1 MIQADLFPY
10 LIDQDFVK
18 YYFKNKKEIKKLDR
32 RIGKI
37 ARENINLQIACRQLQ
52 KQKKENVIQ
61 FKDYYLYKLDR
72 KIDHLNKKL
81 LFHYEKRKKYLTEQV
96 EHFQYLINCEL

>member
-10 LIDQDFVK
+10 LIDQNFVK
-18 YYFKNKKEIKKLDR
+18 YYLKNKKEIEKIDR

-52 KQKKENVIQ
+52 KHKKENVIQ
-61 FKDYYLYKLDR
+61 FKDCYLYKLDR
-72 KIDHLNKKL
+72 EIGYLNKKL

-96 EHFQYLINCEL
+96 EHFQYLINC

>member
-18 YYFKNKKEIKKLDR
+18 YYFKNKKEIKKIDR
-32 RIGKI
+32 KIGKI
-37 ARENINLQIACRQLQ
+37 ARENINLQITCRQLQ
-52 KQKKENVIQ
+52 KHKEEKVIQ

-72 KIDHLNKKL
+72 KIDNLNQRL
-81 LFHYEKRKKYLTEQV
+81 LFHYEKRKKYLMEQV
-96 EHFQYLINCEL
+96 GDFQYLINC

>member
-18 YYFKNKKEIKKLDR
+18 YYFKNKKEIKKIDR
-32 RIGKI
+32 KIGKI
-37 ARENINLQIACRQLQ
+37 ARENINLQITCRQLQ
-52 KQKKENVIQ
+52 KHKEEKVIQ

-72 KIDHLNKKL
+72 KIDNLNQRL
-81 LFHYEKRKKYLTEQV
+81 LFHYEKRKKYLIEQV
-96 EHFQYLINCEL
+96 GDFQYLISC

>member
-32 RIGKI
+32 KIGKI
-37 ARENINLQIACRQLQ
+37 AHENINLQITCRQLQ

-61 FKDYYLYKLDR
+61 FKDYYLYELDR
-72 KIDHLNKKL
+72 EIDHLNQKL
-81 LFHYEKRKKYLTEQV
+81 LFHYEKRKKYLAEQV
-96 EHFQYLINCEL
+96 GHFQYLINC

>member
-10 LIDQDFVK
+10 LVDQDFVK

-52 KQKKENVIQ
+52 KHKKENVIQ

-72 KIDHLNKKL
+72 EIDHLNQKL
-81 LFHYEKRKKYLTEQV
+81 LFYYEKSF
-96 EHFQYLINCEL
+96 HFITVFHRFSIPI